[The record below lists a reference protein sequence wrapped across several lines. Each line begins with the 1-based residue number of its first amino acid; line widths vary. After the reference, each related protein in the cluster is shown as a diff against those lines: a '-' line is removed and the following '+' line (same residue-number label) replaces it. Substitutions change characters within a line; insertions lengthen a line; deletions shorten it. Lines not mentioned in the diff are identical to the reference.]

1 MNYTIRSGDTLSSIA
16 QRNGTTVAELV
27 RLNGIRNPDLIR
39 AGATIRMPD
48 AQGGATPSPAP
59 APPASPPSVPPQSS
73 PGSYTVRSG
82 DTLSRIA
89 SQNGTSVEALAR
101 LNGISNPNRIGVG
114 QVIQLPPAQGGAPLP
129 PPNIARPGVPGPPMD
144 RGAPMQTGGGPAGYQ
159 PAGWTPVPAAGP
171 VPTTQQ
177 WAANRPPTGSIG
189 QGGDPA
195 FDDIY
200 GGGAAQPAPQAAPAA
215 AAPPQDMWQGR
226 QGAAYDPS
234 QRSGIQSIGRG
245 GLPDLRSM
253 SMTDF
258 NILRS
263 QFATVPARNRTP
275 GMQDA
280 LEAETQRRVDQLR
293 AELTRIDQSNGM
305 RQSREAAWQNAG
317 EQMPRNPPAPAPSIP
332 GNPTNPMPQG
342 QPMPGVPLDPYGP
355 ASFQGAEARM
365 SSGQPGN
372 QRDPVA
378 ELIRQLRSGGGT
390 NQVPVAALIRQLQ
403 GAA

>member
-1 MNYTIRSGDTLSSIA
+1 MNYTIQPGDTLSAIA
-16 QRNGTTVAELV
+16 QRLGTTVQALAQA
-27 RLNGIRNPDLIR
+27 NGIANPDMIR
-39 AGATIRMPD
+39 AGATLQVPD
-48 AQGGATPSPAP
+48 APGQAPQRPAGAP
-59 APPASPPSVPPQSS
+59 APTTGAMPVPRPQQVAAMDPMAAPVPP
-73 PGSYTVRSG
+73 P
-82 DTLSRIA
+82 
-89 SQNGTSVEALAR
+89 
-101 LNGISNPNRIGVG
+101 NPTRG
-114 QVIQLPPAQGGAPLP
+114 PPPLP
-129 PPNIARPGVPGPPMD
+129 PQNPTRPGVAGPPMD
-144 RGAPMQTGGGPAGYQ
+144 RGAPMTTGGGSAGYQ

-177 WAANRPPTGSIG
+177 WAANRPPAGSIG

-200 GGGAAQPAPQAAPAA
+200 GGGAAQPAPQAAPA

-263 QFATVPARNRTP
+263 QFATVPSRNRTP

-317 EQMPRNPPAPAPSIP
+317 EQMPRNPPAPTPSIP
-332 GNPTNPMPQG
+332 GNPANPMPQG

-355 ASFQGAEARM
+355 ASVQGAEARM
-365 SSGQPGN
+365 SNGQPGN

>member
-39 AGATIRMPD
+39 AGATLQLPD
-48 AQGGATPSPAP
+48 AGGQPAARPAGAP
-59 APPASPPSVPPQSS
+59 APTTGAMPVPRPQQVAAMDPMAAPIPQPNPSRPPP
-73 PGSYTVRSG
+73 
-82 DTLSRIA
+82 
-89 SQNGTSVEALAR
+89 
-101 LNGISNPNRIGVG
+101 
-114 QVIQLPPAQGGAPLP
+114 PLP
-129 PPNIARPGVPGPPMD
+129 PQNPTRPGVAGPPMD

-159 PAGWTPVPAAGP
+159 PAGWTPVPQGGP

-177 WAANRPPTGSIG
+177 WAANRPPTGSITP
-189 QGGDPA
+189 GGDPA
-195 FDDIY
+195 YDEVY
-200 GGGAAQPAPQAAPAA
+200 GGAQAPQSAPAAAAA

-226 QGAAYDPS
+226 QGAAYNPD

-253 SMTDF
+253 SMNDF
-258 NILRS
+258 NTLRIQAVS
-263 QFATVPARNRTP
+263 NRYP
-275 GMQDA
+275 PQMLQA
-280 LEAETQRRVDQLR
+280 LEDEARRRVDQLR

-317 EQMPRNPPAPAPSIP
+317 EQMPRNAPAPTPSIP

-365 SSGQPGN
+365 SNGLPSN

-378 ELIRQLRSGGGT
+378 ELIRQLRSGSGT
-390 NQVPVAALIRQLQ
+390 NQVPIAALIRQLQ